1 MFDNSFYGGGYQSS
15 VPYTRPQAFMP
26 QQMQPP
32 MQRMMGMNVTDLISV
47 NGRAGADAFRL
58 DAPNSR
64 VALFD
69 ANEDVF
75 YIKATDGA
83 GYPTVQAFKFSPYV
97 QPGPELEKEPVYR
110 DEFDSFKNELRE
122 AMENVK
128 QLIQN
133 KPSHS
138 TAAAEP
144 AGE

>member
-69 ANEDVF
+69 ANEDIF

-83 GYPTVQAFKFSPYV
+83 GYPTVKAFRFNEINDDAPAAVSGDFISREEFNKFKTD
-97 QPGPELEKEPVYR
+97 LE
-110 DEFDSFKNELRE
+110 E
-122 AMENVK
+122 AMRNVQQSFSGK
-128 QLIQN
+128 
-133 KPSHS
+133 
-138 TAAAEP
+138 TAAPAE
-144 AGE
+144 